1 MRRTLDTEPKH
12 KNMKGKKI
20 WIILVALIVIMQL
33 IPSGRPDVVKE
44 NKDDLLVNNAIPD
57 SVAYFLRTACYDCHS
72 NESVYL
78 WYSYVAPVSWLV
90 ARDVRLGKE
99 ELNFSTWESNDKM
112 KKAKLLD
119 DIVDEVSDGGMP
131 MVIYPLL
138 HPEAKL
144 KKADRQLLVDWA
156 ESFAEAL
163 FE

>member
-1 MRRTLDTEPKH
+1 
-12 KNMKGKKI
+12 MKGKKI
-20 WIILVALIVIMQL
+20 WIILIAIVVVLQL

-44 NKDDLLVNNAIPD
+44 NKDDLLVNNAVPD
-57 SVAYFLRTACYDCHS
+57 SVAYFLRTTCYDCHS
-72 NESVYL
+72 NETYYP

-90 ARDVRLGKE
+90 ARDTKLGRE
-99 ELNFSTWESNDKM
+99 ELNFSNWETNDKM

-119 DIVDEVSDGGMP
+119 DIVEEVSDGGMP
-131 MVIYPLL
+131 MAIYPLM